1 MSKIH
6 KRHVFSQTGFPNIKL
21 NTLVFGFCERKQV
34 IKFQAVYFPNSLKG
48 EKASI
53 TLVHMYTRWE
63 HNAEKHIMKEGK
75 EDLRCQKSQDPLT
88 EELRGN

>member
-1 MSKIH
+1 
-6 KRHVFSQTGFPNIKL
+6 
-21 NTLVFGFCERKQV
+21 
-34 IKFQAVYFPNSLKG
+34 
-48 EKASI
+48 
-53 TLVHMYTRWE
+53 MYTRWE